1 MADKIEKKTKKK
13 PEKKPNIIQ
22 KIGKFFQDC
31 KSERKKIVWPT
42 IKTTFKNLGVVLSS
56 IIAVSIFVGLL
67 DYGLTRLLGTIMN
80 IAS

>member
-1 MADKIEKKTKKK
+1 MADKAENKNKKK

-42 IKTTFKNLGVVLSS
+42 VKTTFKNLGVVLSS
-56 IIAVSIFVGLL
+56 IISIAVFVGLL
-67 DYGLTRLLGTIMN
+67 DYGLTMLLGTIMN
-80 IAS
+80 IAT